1 MPREQGLRADP
12 FFAALPLEKY
22 SHDPAQ
28 QYFADGMT
36 EELIADLAKIRSLRV
51 LSRTSAMSYK
61 GTKKSVPQI
70 AHDVAS
76 RFEALDLPEWL
87 YRYFGVHAP
96 AEGAATRRP

>member
-12 FFAALPLEKY
+12 FFAVLPLENY
-22 SHDPAQ
+22 SHDPAH

-36 EELIADLAKIRSLRV
+36 EELIADLAEIRSLRV
-51 LSRTSAMSYK
+51 ISRTPRCRTR
-61 GTKKSVPQI
+61 GKKSVPQI

-76 RFEALDLPEWL
+76 RFEAPDLPEWL
-87 YRYFGVHAP
+87 YRYFGVHAQ